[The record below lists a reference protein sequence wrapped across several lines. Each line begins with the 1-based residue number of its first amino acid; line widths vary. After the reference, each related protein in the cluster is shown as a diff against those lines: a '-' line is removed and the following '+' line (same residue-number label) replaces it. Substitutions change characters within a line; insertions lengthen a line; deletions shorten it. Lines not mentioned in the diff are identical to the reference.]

1 MIIGFGPIFSG
12 SVKLYAAIFALS
24 KLCGVLAV
32 NSRFRAAFRRR
43 WAKSIDIIAKIVSKI
58 VYYMRVNSDF
68 NPWEKE

>member
-12 SVKLYAAIFALS
+12 SVKLYVAISALS

-43 WAKSIDIIAKIVSKI
+43 WAKSIDIIAKM